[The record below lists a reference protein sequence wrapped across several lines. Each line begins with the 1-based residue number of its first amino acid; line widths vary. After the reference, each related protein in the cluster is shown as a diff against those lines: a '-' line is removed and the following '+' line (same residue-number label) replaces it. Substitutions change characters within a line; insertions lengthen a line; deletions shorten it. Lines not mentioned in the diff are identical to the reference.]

1 MSLKEVVN
9 ELKELIGEEW
19 VSDHPADLTVYAKDF
34 TIVPGCR
41 PDIVVLPKT
50 TKNVQG
56 IIRTANKHK
65 TPIVPLSTGFNHG
78 GLAIPKRGGILVDL
92 RRMNELLEIDE
103 ESMTA
108 TIQPHVRCRALWVEA
123 IKRSTAG
130 GLKLKPALPI
140 TFSSVSV
147 LANYV
152 SRGAAGWLVKY
163 GWNAELIVN
172 MTWVLPNG
180 KILKTGPSGIPRV
193 GNVGIQY
200 GPGPE
205 ISGMFIN
212 ADGNFG
218 ICTEMTIKLFPE
230 KDYKKMY
237 FATSFDEDDKACEQ
251 VVNTIY
257 DLAQE
262 NICGCLYKPASGAMA
277 VNAGLFSGGNP
288 VDLAEAMPKHILIVI
303 LQGLTQEELD
313 IKERIITRIGEGNGL
328 TFFEPAAL
336 GLESVATTAPFKKA
350 WEVTNNFICA
360 YRGAFQFLA
369 GLVKLDRIPKLYK
382 EYKELVARYWKDPGE
397 RALSG
402 FGIQGPSP
410 FARCGYFELD
420 WWWDQGNP
428 EEVKGGTEMVQKTGE
443 LLIRNGLPL
452 GRNMHGLGEIH
463 LPRWDV
469 YYDILKEL
477 KDLMDPDN
485 IMHPGVIPIGKGY
498 V

>member
-1 MSLKEVVN
+1 MSLKEVVK

-19 VSDHPADLTVYAKDF
+19 VSDHPADLTVYARDF
-34 TIVPGCR
+34 TIVSGCT

-50 TKNVQG
+50 TQDVQG
-56 IIRTANKHK
+56 VIKTANKYK

-78 GLAIPKRGGILVDL
+78 GLAIPMRGGILVDL

-108 TIQPHVRCRALWVEA
+108 TIQPHVRCRSLWVESL
-123 IKRSTAG
+123 KRATAG

-152 SRGAAGWLVKY
+152 SRGGSAWIVKY
-163 GWNAELIVN
+163 GWNAELIIN

-180 KILKTGPSGIPRV
+180 EILKTGPSGIPLV
-193 GNVGIQY
+193 GNVPVQY
-200 GPGPE
+200 GPGPD
-205 ISGMFIN
+205 IAGMFIN

-230 KDYKKMY
+230 KDYEKLY
-237 FATSFDEDDKACEQ
+237 FATSFEPDDKACEQ

-262 NICGCLYKPASGAMA
+262 DICGFLYKTHHGSMA
-277 VNAGLFSGGNP
+277 VQAGGFAGADP
-288 VDLAEAMPKHILIVI
+288 VDLSEAVPKHVLIVI

-313 IKERIITRIGEGNGL
+313 IKERIITEIVEGNGL
-328 TFFEPAAL
+328 IFYDPATMGL
-336 GLESVATTAPFKKA
+336 GAIATTVPFKKA
-350 WEVTNNFICA
+350 WEVTNNLICA
-360 YRGAFQFLA
+360 YRGSFQFLA
-369 GLVKLDRIPKLYK
+369 GVVKLEKTPELYK
-382 EYKELVARYWKDPGE
+382 EYKELVVRYWKDPGE

-402 FGIQGPSP
+402 FSIQGPSP
-410 FARCGYFELD
+410 FARTGTFELD

-428 EEVKGGTEMVQKTGE
+428 ESVKLATEMVRKTGE
-443 LLIRNGLPL
+443 LLIKNGLPL
-452 GRNMHGLGEIH
+452 FRNMHGLGEIH

-477 KDLMDPDN
+477 KHVMDPEN